1 MREAPQAVST
11 DGTTAP
17 ALYPLLLRPELHRRV
32 WGGERLPALYG
43 SEVSVK
49 GQPGEPVGESWLLD
63 AASVVTNGP
72 FEGRALSELASELG
86 AALVGSEAYARYGAR
101 MPLLLKLLDAAQ
113 PLSVQ
118 VHPNDAYALEH
129 EAATG
134 HLGKSEAWY
143 VLEAAAGS
151 TVLWGLQEPVT
162 ADQLRRAA
170 ADGDLPDLMHSLPVS
185 AGSVVVNPPGTLH
198 AVGAGILLFE
208 IQQSSDLTY
217 RIYDYGRLGA
227 DGQPRELHLGKAAA
241 VADLSGTPPEPTT
254 PLELGAG
261 WHRLVQRPEFVLDK
275 LVLTGTGHKVRERG
289 VPSGQPDGVTSG
301 ASNGVPGRVAPTSL
315 ETLTVIEGEVTLSL
329 LEHGDSADA
338 SGRQPVALPFGP
350 VRLGFGETVLL
361 PAALARP
368 YTLAG
373 TGVVLRGAVVKGP
386 A

>member
-1 MREAPQAVST
+1 MREATSRDLYSVP
-11 DGTTAP
+11 D
-17 ALYPLLLRPELHRRV
+17 LYPLLLRPELHRRV

-43 SEVSVK
+43 PEVTVR

-72 FEGRALSELASELG
+72 FEGRTLSELAGELG
-86 AALVGSEAYARYGAR
+86 AHLVGSEAYTRYGPR

-162 ADQLRRAA
+162 ADQLQRAA
-170 ADGDLPDLMHSLPVS
+170 ADGGLPDLMHSLPVS

-227 DGQPRELHLGKAAA
+227 DGHPRELHLDKAAA
-241 VADLSGTPPEPTT
+241 VADLTGTPPKPVT
-254 PLELGAG
+254 PLDLGDG
-261 WHRLVQRPEFVLDK
+261 WRRLVQRPEFVLDK
-275 LVLTGTGHKVRERG
+275 LVLTGPGGKARERG
-289 VPSGQPDGVTSG
+289 VPSGVPDGVTSG
-301 ASNGVPGRVAPTSL
+301 ASHGVTGRVAPTSL
-315 ETLTVIEGEVTLSL
+315 ETLTVIEGEVTLAL
-329 LEHGDSADA
+329 QELGDSAGTSDRPQA
-338 SGRQPVALPFGP
+338 TLPSGP

-361 PAALARP
+361 PAGLARP

-373 TGVVLRGAVVKGP
+373 AGVVLRGAVVKEP